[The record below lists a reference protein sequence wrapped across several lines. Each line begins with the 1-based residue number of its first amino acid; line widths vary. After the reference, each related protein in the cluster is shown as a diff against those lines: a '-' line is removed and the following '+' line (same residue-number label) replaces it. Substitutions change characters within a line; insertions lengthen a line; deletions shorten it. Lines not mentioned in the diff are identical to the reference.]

1 MTTYSL
7 FHDAPQYATA
17 TFPAPRLF
25 QEEAHEALRQGARNG
40 HRCQMLMAPTGS
52 GKCLGRDTQVLM
64 ADGTIKM
71 VQDVIAGDKLLGPD
85 GRSRNVLSIAS
96 GREHLYRITPKKGSS
111 YVINASHI
119 LSLRKTPGSAGLRL
133 ADGGFVPKDAD
144 VVNVNVEVLLHS
156 NATARH
162 CLKGWRSDAIHLF
175 DRNHEEDALDRLLPP
190 YILGAW
196 IGDGTMGRAAISK
209 PECKMVDEWVGYG
222 RSIGLPTRRIAS
234 DPEDCPTWLLTNG
247 HNGFSFNVVQ
257 AHIEMLGVARRKHIP
272 PQYKFGPISVRL
284 ELLAGLIDSD
294 GYVEHG
300 GCDWISVSNVLAEDF
315 AFVCRSVGLSAYI
328 TPCKKGISASG
339 FVGDYWRVSVSGDL
353 SKIPMRDKIAAK
365 RTQKK
370 RHLVHGITIEPIGIG
385 DYYGFEI
392 DGDHLFLLGDFTV
405 THNTFLGLRAI
416 HEALQKGKRAIFICD
431 RRTLI
436 EQTSAVADSY
446 GLTAHSV
453 LMADH
458 WRYDPS
464 SPFQIA
470 SAQTLARRKWPD
482 VDLIVIDEAHVQMSV
497 WVNKIKD
504 CSAHVIGLSATP
516 FSDGLGKLFSNL
528 VCASSMHALTES
540 GVLVPMRVFSCTK
553 VNMRGAATAGGEWTD
568 GAAAERGMEII
579 GDVVSEWKK
588 FASDRKTIVFGA
600 TIAHC
605 EEMARQ
611 FNAAGV
617 MAACFT
623 SDTSEVERAALLGE
637 YRKPDSALR
646 VLLSVSAL
654 AKGFDCIAEGSMVL
668 TDSGHKAIEKLSIDD
683 RIWDGYEFVSHDG
696 PIFKG
701 ERDVITYAG
710 LTATPSHLVK
720 TAAGWKTFMD
730 CAKGGIPIVETS
742 EGGRPVQE
750 HDRRFRGGSGE
761 SKNEQRHVRVPMRG
775 LRGRV
780 FGRAFDIA
788 NSAVAR
794 VREVLRSG
802 LAGAQN
808 EGRASKMLDSKP
820 QGIFGLW
827 RARNRIQIFIRE
839 GWRSMGMGPSWA
851 YSSRSACA
859 TGQDR
864 QQRPLRAG
872 KFAVDVKARER
883 MQHQARRVDGDG
895 PQVSDGAS
903 GNSICGQDAA
913 QSDKHGVRLESDHR
927 QVLPEIGQAKRRV
940 WDVLNAGPRNSFT
953 CEGLLV
959 HNCQDVE
966 CVCDVRPLR
975 KSLSEAIQMWGRGL
989 RSSPKTGKKDC
1000 LLLDFSGNIVRM
1012 AEDYSDIF
1020 YNGLDALDAGE
1031 KLDKT
1036 IRRDNEE
1043 KPEGK
1048 ACPVCGYQPMGKR
1061 CVSCG
1066 HEVIKPSLVEH
1077 EHGEMQEI
1085 RIGKTKYADD
1095 KRHLWEQACSYAR
1108 GYSAPDKQQG
1118 RAKHIFRDITGEW
1131 PDSSW
1136 DIATTPSVQI
1146 TRAVLNKIKSRNIA
1160 YAKSIGARAA

>member
-17 TFPAPRLF
+17 TFPAPRPF

-40 HRCQMLMAPTGS
+40 HRCQMLMAATGA
-52 GKCLGRDTQVLM
+52 GK
-64 ADGTIKM
+64 
-71 VQDVIAGDKLLGPD
+71 
-85 GRSRNVLSIAS
+85 
-96 GREHLYRITPKKGSS
+96 
-111 YVINASHI
+111 
-119 LSLRKTPGSAGLRL
+119 
-133 ADGGFVPKDAD
+133 
-144 VVNVNVEVLLHS
+144 
-156 NATARH
+156 
-162 CLKGWRSDAIHLF
+162 
-175 DRNHEEDALDRLLPP
+175 
-190 YILGAW
+190 
-196 IGDGTMGRAAISK
+196 
-209 PECKMVDEWVGYG
+209 
-222 RSIGLPTRRIAS
+222 
-234 DPEDCPTWLLTNG
+234 
-247 HNGFSFNVVQ
+247 
-257 AHIEMLGVARRKHIP
+257 
-272 PQYKFGPISVRL
+272 
-284 ELLAGLIDSD
+284 
-294 GYVEHG
+294 
-300 GCDWISVSNVLAEDF
+300 
-315 AFVCRSVGLSAYI
+315 
-328 TPCKKGISASG
+328 
-339 FVGDYWRVSVSGDL
+339 
-353 SKIPMRDKIAAK
+353 
-365 RTQKK
+365 
-370 RHLVHGITIEPIGIG
+370 
-385 DYYGFEI
+385 
-392 DGDHLFLLGDFTV
+392 
-405 THNTFLGLRAI
+405 TFLGLRAI
-416 HEALQKGKRAIFICD
+416 HEALQKGKRAIFVCD

-458 WRYDPS
+458 WRYDPR

-470 SAQTLARRKWPD
+470 SAQTLARRQWPD
-482 VDLIVIDEAHVQMSV
+482 ADLIVIDEAHVQMSV
-497 WVNKIKD
+497 WVNKIKS
-504 CSAHVIGLSATP
+504 CQAHVIGLSATP

-654 AKGFDCIAEGSMVL
+654 AKGFDV
-668 TDSGHKAIEKLSIDD
+668 
-683 RIWDGYEFVSHDG
+683 
-696 PIFKG
+696 
-701 ERDVITYAG
+701 
-710 LTATPSHLVK
+710 
-720 TAAGWKTFMD
+720 
-730 CAKGGIPIVETS
+730 
-742 EGGRPVQE
+742 
-750 HDRRFRGGSGE
+750 
-761 SKNEQRHVRVPMRG
+761 
-775 LRGRV
+775 
-780 FGRAFDIA
+780 
-788 NSAVAR
+788 
-794 VREVLRSG
+794 
-802 LAGAQN
+802 
-808 EGRASKMLDSKP
+808 
-820 QGIFGLW
+820 
-827 RARNRIQIFIRE
+827 
-839 GWRSMGMGPSWA
+839 
-851 YSSRSACA
+851 
-859 TGQDR
+859 
-864 QQRPLRAG
+864 
-872 KFAVDVKARER
+872 
-883 MQHQARRVDGDG
+883 
-895 PQVSDGAS
+895 
-903 GNSICGQDAA
+903 
-913 QSDKHGVRLESDHR
+913 
-927 QVLPEIGQAKRRV
+927 
-940 WDVLNAGPRNSFT
+940 
-953 CEGLLV
+953 
-959 HNCQDVE
+959 QDVG

-989 RSSPKTGKKDC
+989 RSSPGTGKKDC

-1118 RAKHIFRDITGEW
+1118 RAKHIFRDISGEW

-1136 DIATTPSVQI
+1136 NIATTPSVPI

>member
-17 TFPAPRLF
+17 TFPTPRPF

-52 GKCLGRDTQVLM
+52 GK
-64 ADGTIKM
+64 
-71 VQDVIAGDKLLGPD
+71 
-85 GRSRNVLSIAS
+85 
-96 GREHLYRITPKKGSS
+96 
-111 YVINASHI
+111 
-119 LSLRKTPGSAGLRL
+119 
-133 ADGGFVPKDAD
+133 
-144 VVNVNVEVLLHS
+144 
-156 NATARH
+156 
-162 CLKGWRSDAIHLF
+162 
-175 DRNHEEDALDRLLPP
+175 
-190 YILGAW
+190 
-196 IGDGTMGRAAISK
+196 
-209 PECKMVDEWVGYG
+209 
-222 RSIGLPTRRIAS
+222 
-234 DPEDCPTWLLTNG
+234 
-247 HNGFSFNVVQ
+247 
-257 AHIEMLGVARRKHIP
+257 
-272 PQYKFGPISVRL
+272 
-284 ELLAGLIDSD
+284 
-294 GYVEHG
+294 
-300 GCDWISVSNVLAEDF
+300 
-315 AFVCRSVGLSAYI
+315 
-328 TPCKKGISASG
+328 
-339 FVGDYWRVSVSGDL
+339 
-353 SKIPMRDKIAAK
+353 
-365 RTQKK
+365 
-370 RHLVHGITIEPIGIG
+370 
-385 DYYGFEI
+385 
-392 DGDHLFLLGDFTV
+392 
-405 THNTFLGLRAI
+405 TFLGLRAI

-470 SAQTLARRKWPD
+470 SAQTLARRQWPD
-482 VDLIVIDEAHVQMSV
+482 ADLIVIDEAHVQMSV

-611 FNAAGV
+611 FNSAGV

-654 AKGFDCIAEGSMVL
+654 AKGFDC
-668 TDSGHKAIEKLSIDD
+668 
-683 RIWDGYEFVSHDG
+683 
-696 PIFKG
+696 
-701 ERDVITYAG
+701 
-710 LTATPSHLVK
+710 
-720 TAAGWKTFMD
+720 
-730 CAKGGIPIVETS
+730 
-742 EGGRPVQE
+742 
-750 HDRRFRGGSGE
+750 
-761 SKNEQRHVRVPMRG
+761 
-775 LRGRV
+775 
-780 FGRAFDIA
+780 
-788 NSAVAR
+788 
-794 VREVLRSG
+794 
-802 LAGAQN
+802 
-808 EGRASKMLDSKP
+808 
-820 QGIFGLW
+820 
-827 RARNRIQIFIRE
+827 
-839 GWRSMGMGPSWA
+839 
-851 YSSRSACA
+851 
-859 TGQDR
+859 
-864 QQRPLRAG
+864 
-872 KFAVDVKARER
+872 
-883 MQHQARRVDGDG
+883 
-895 PQVSDGAS
+895 
-903 GNSICGQDAA
+903 
-913 QSDKHGVRLESDHR
+913 
-927 QVLPEIGQAKRRV
+927 
-940 WDVLNAGPRNSFT
+940 
-953 CEGLLV
+953 
-959 HNCQDVE
+959 QDVE

-989 RSSPKTGKKDC
+989 RSSPATGKKSC
-1000 LLLDFSGNIVRM
+1000 YLLDFSGNIIRM

-1077 EHGEMQEI
+1077 EHGEMQEV

-1108 GYSAPDKQQG
+1108 GYSAPEKQQG
-1118 RAKHIFRDITGEW
+1118 RASHIYKSITGDW
-1131 PDSSW
+1131 PDRSW
-1136 DIATTPSVQI
+1136 NIANTPSVPI
-1146 TRAVLNKIKSRNIA
+1146 SRAVMNKIRSMNIA
-1160 YAKSIGARAA
+1160 YAHARSKVAA

>member
-17 TFPAPRLF
+17 TFPTPRPF

-40 HRCQMLMAPTGS
+40 HRCQMLMAATGA
-52 GKCLGRDTQVLM
+52 GK
-64 ADGTIKM
+64 
-71 VQDVIAGDKLLGPD
+71 
-85 GRSRNVLSIAS
+85 
-96 GREHLYRITPKKGSS
+96 
-111 YVINASHI
+111 
-119 LSLRKTPGSAGLRL
+119 
-133 ADGGFVPKDAD
+133 
-144 VVNVNVEVLLHS
+144 
-156 NATARH
+156 
-162 CLKGWRSDAIHLF
+162 
-175 DRNHEEDALDRLLPP
+175 
-190 YILGAW
+190 
-196 IGDGTMGRAAISK
+196 
-209 PECKMVDEWVGYG
+209 
-222 RSIGLPTRRIAS
+222 
-234 DPEDCPTWLLTNG
+234 
-247 HNGFSFNVVQ
+247 
-257 AHIEMLGVARRKHIP
+257 
-272 PQYKFGPISVRL
+272 
-284 ELLAGLIDSD
+284 
-294 GYVEHG
+294 
-300 GCDWISVSNVLAEDF
+300 
-315 AFVCRSVGLSAYI
+315 
-328 TPCKKGISASG
+328 
-339 FVGDYWRVSVSGDL
+339 
-353 SKIPMRDKIAAK
+353 
-365 RTQKK
+365 
-370 RHLVHGITIEPIGIG
+370 
-385 DYYGFEI
+385 
-392 DGDHLFLLGDFTV
+392 
-405 THNTFLGLRAI
+405 TFLGLRAI
-416 HEALQKGKRAIFICD
+416 HEALQKGKRAIFVCD

-482 VDLIVIDEAHVQMSV
+482 ADLIVIDEAHVQMSV

-553 VNMRGAATAGGEWTD
+553 VNMRGAATSGGEWTD

-611 FNAAGV
+611 FNSAGV

-654 AKGFDCIAEGSMVL
+654 AKGFDV
-668 TDSGHKAIEKLSIDD
+668 
-683 RIWDGYEFVSHDG
+683 
-696 PIFKG
+696 
-701 ERDVITYAG
+701 
-710 LTATPSHLVK
+710 
-720 TAAGWKTFMD
+720 
-730 CAKGGIPIVETS
+730 
-742 EGGRPVQE
+742 
-750 HDRRFRGGSGE
+750 
-761 SKNEQRHVRVPMRG
+761 
-775 LRGRV
+775 
-780 FGRAFDIA
+780 
-788 NSAVAR
+788 
-794 VREVLRSG
+794 
-802 LAGAQN
+802 
-808 EGRASKMLDSKP
+808 
-820 QGIFGLW
+820 
-827 RARNRIQIFIRE
+827 
-839 GWRSMGMGPSWA
+839 
-851 YSSRSACA
+851 
-859 TGQDR
+859 
-864 QQRPLRAG
+864 
-872 KFAVDVKARER
+872 
-883 MQHQARRVDGDG
+883 
-895 PQVSDGAS
+895 
-903 GNSICGQDAA
+903 
-913 QSDKHGVRLESDHR
+913 
-927 QVLPEIGQAKRRV
+927 
-940 WDVLNAGPRNSFT
+940 
-953 CEGLLV
+953 
-959 HNCQDVE
+959 QDVG

-989 RSSPKTGKKDC
+989 RSSPKTGKSDCIAEGSLVLTDRGLVPIQEILLCDKIWDGYEFVNHKGAIYRGRKKVITYAGITATPDHRVKTKEGWRAIGDCAREQTPIVTTGIGGNAVRACENYFTGCRSFGTEAPNAPSRASGLRDMWLPVIHSAFESYKRGVEWLQVLQQAATNSFMALCKMRKHGSPMQESQGCSVGSLRGARDRVSVLWSDCVRGMDSGKPWNSRGRERQGNRPDKQRRTLRAGKSSVGGSSFEYVKQNGKPVGAADAQIRTGTPGGEIRRVYIAIIDFCRNVIRGHREKIQPPVVQAEREVWDILDCGPRNSFTCEGLLVHNC
-1000 LLLDFSGNIVRM
+1000 LLLDFSGNVIRM
-1012 AEDYSDIF
+1012 ADDFSDVF

-1077 EHGEMQEI
+1077 EHGEMQEV

-1118 RAKHIFRDITGEW
+1118 RAKHIFRDISGEW

-1136 DIATTPSVQI
+1136 NIATTPSVPI

>member
-17 TFPAPRLF
+17 TFPTPRPF

-52 GKCLGRDTQVLM
+52 GK
-64 ADGTIKM
+64 
-71 VQDVIAGDKLLGPD
+71 
-85 GRSRNVLSIAS
+85 
-96 GREHLYRITPKKGSS
+96 
-111 YVINASHI
+111 
-119 LSLRKTPGSAGLRL
+119 
-133 ADGGFVPKDAD
+133 
-144 VVNVNVEVLLHS
+144 
-156 NATARH
+156 
-162 CLKGWRSDAIHLF
+162 
-175 DRNHEEDALDRLLPP
+175 
-190 YILGAW
+190 
-196 IGDGTMGRAAISK
+196 
-209 PECKMVDEWVGYG
+209 
-222 RSIGLPTRRIAS
+222 
-234 DPEDCPTWLLTNG
+234 
-247 HNGFSFNVVQ
+247 
-257 AHIEMLGVARRKHIP
+257 
-272 PQYKFGPISVRL
+272 
-284 ELLAGLIDSD
+284 
-294 GYVEHG
+294 
-300 GCDWISVSNVLAEDF
+300 
-315 AFVCRSVGLSAYI
+315 
-328 TPCKKGISASG
+328 
-339 FVGDYWRVSVSGDL
+339 
-353 SKIPMRDKIAAK
+353 
-365 RTQKK
+365 
-370 RHLVHGITIEPIGIG
+370 
-385 DYYGFEI
+385 
-392 DGDHLFLLGDFTV
+392 
-405 THNTFLGLRAI
+405 TFLGLRAI

-516 FSDGLGKLFSNL
+516 FSDGLGKIFSNL

-553 VNMRGAATAGGEWTD
+553 VDMRGAATAGGEWTD
-568 GAAAERGMEII
+568 SAASERGMEII

-611 FNAAGV
+611 FNAVGV

-654 AKGFDCIAEGSMVL
+654 AKGFDC
-668 TDSGHKAIEKLSIDD
+668 
-683 RIWDGYEFVSHDG
+683 
-696 PIFKG
+696 
-701 ERDVITYAG
+701 
-710 LTATPSHLVK
+710 
-720 TAAGWKTFMD
+720 
-730 CAKGGIPIVETS
+730 
-742 EGGRPVQE
+742 
-750 HDRRFRGGSGE
+750 
-761 SKNEQRHVRVPMRG
+761 
-775 LRGRV
+775 
-780 FGRAFDIA
+780 
-788 NSAVAR
+788 
-794 VREVLRSG
+794 
-802 LAGAQN
+802 
-808 EGRASKMLDSKP
+808 
-820 QGIFGLW
+820 
-827 RARNRIQIFIRE
+827 
-839 GWRSMGMGPSWA
+839 
-851 YSSRSACA
+851 
-859 TGQDR
+859 
-864 QQRPLRAG
+864 
-872 KFAVDVKARER
+872 VDV
-883 MQHQARRVDGDG
+883 G
-895 PQVSDGAS
+895 
-903 GNSICGQDAA
+903 
-913 QSDKHGVRLESDHR
+913 
-927 QVLPEIGQAKRRV
+927 
-940 WDVLNAGPRNSFT
+940 
-953 CEGLLV
+953 
-959 HNCQDVE
+959 

-989 RSSPKTGKKDC
+989 RSSPATGKADCVLRDTMILTDKGEVRIQNITLDHKVWDGINFVDHCGIVCRGIRPVISYGGLTATPDHEVMTDDGWERFEDAARRKKRIIVAGIGGSPIRIREDCLSKNRGKRGESKGRGCLSSMLSLLDDFCQQHLEQAENTGMPKLQWEKSGYGSKVALRALPRMASALHQSAITLFRTIRGAWNSISVFWSQRSCALGGEYAWCPGQGYATGPDRQQRPLRAWEYSVGSSGREYEQHEGFPREEGVHRLSAETSRRYVRGQHTAQTRSHIDGRRDCGSVEDAFIKTEGEVWDILNAGPLQRFTANGRLVHNC

-1012 AEDYSDIF
+1012 ADDFSDVF

-1136 DIATTPSVQI
+1136 NIATTPSVQI